1 MPNFRSVA
9 AVAVVAV
16 VVAAADA
23 VVAVAAVAA
32 QRGCNLNKQGSIF
45 TKRQL
50 EYLSGDSSRLSHRLC

>member
-9 AVAVVAV
+9 AVAVGVVAV
-16 VVAAADA
+16 VA
-23 VVAVAAVAA
+23 AAVAA